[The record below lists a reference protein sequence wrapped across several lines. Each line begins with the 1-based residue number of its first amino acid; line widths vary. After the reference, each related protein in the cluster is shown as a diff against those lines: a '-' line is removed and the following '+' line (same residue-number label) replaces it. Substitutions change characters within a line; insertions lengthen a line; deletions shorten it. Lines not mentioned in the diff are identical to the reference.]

1 MSNAIARPQDLVTIA
16 AMSLLGLMACVNAQS
31 SLVWGVATSAY
42 QVDFSP
48 TLHNTRQKFPCP
60 FPPCFTVS
68 QVEGA
73 VDANGRGQTIWDTF
87 SHTPGKIADGSTA
100 DIADDFYDLHL
111 DDINLM
117 QANGIKN
124 FRFSIAW
131 SRIYPTGT
139 GQVTCN
145 CPFQAVQIALAYQL
159 GIVAAMMGSHQ
170 QKGMSR

>member
-1 MSNAIARPQDLVTIA
+1 MCECTKLLV
-16 AMSLLGLMACVNAQS
+16 LGCCHFIIPGGFQ
-31 SLVWGVATSAY
+31 
-42 QVDFSP
+42 P
-48 TLHNTRQKFPCP
+48 LHCGTHTKIFHALSH
-60 FPPCFTVS
+60 FCFTLS

-100 DIADDFYDLHL
+100 DIADDFYDLYL
-111 DDINLM
+111 DHINLM

-145 CPFQAVQIALAYQL
+145 CPFHAVQITLAYQL
-159 GIVAAMMGSHQ
+159 GIVAAIMGKPSATDPQ
-170 QKGMSR
+170 MIFFALQKSSF